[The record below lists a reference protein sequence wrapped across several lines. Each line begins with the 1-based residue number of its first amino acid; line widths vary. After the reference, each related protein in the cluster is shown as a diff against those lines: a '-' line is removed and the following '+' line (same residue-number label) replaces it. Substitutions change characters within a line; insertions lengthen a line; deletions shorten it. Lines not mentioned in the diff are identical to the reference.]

1 MTEYELTED
10 ELQIKYA
17 DFLKDTSF
25 QEFEMLSEN
34 PNIFEILKTQTYEI
48 RHSNFLAW
56 LLNPNANHGLGDRF
70 LKMFLLDLAVDKK
83 SDDFNVITVQNLD
96 YSNVEIF
103 REWQNIDIVLLF
115 GDLVVAIEN
124 KIYHFETKGQLE
136 NYKEKIE
143 QEFNVKHKVYVFL
156 NPNGD
161 DASHPDFISY
171 SYETIAI
178 YLEQILS
185 LNKSLLSRTRIYL
198 EDYLEN
204 LKNTLMGSGEK
215 NALVNKIYSHHKD
228 LIDFIIQ
235 NKSSELQKVR
245 FQLEKLINER
255 GWILGSSSKKYLR
268 FLTADLDRIIPK
280 NDPNRDWKEGEAFLF
295 QVDFVDNKSEIIT
308 CCAISPC
315 EISIRKNLLDILGDN
330 NKGSGGWAIY
340 NKTSHDL
347 KDILNTVDCDY
358 LLIAKEI
365 MLSLEKMV
373 KEIQPKLLENQ
384 NKFYLQA

>member
-1 MTEYELTED
+1 MTENDLTEE

-17 DFLKDTSF
+17 DFLKDAAF
-25 QEFEMLSEN
+25 QKFELLSEN

-70 LKMFLLDLAVDKK
+70 LKMFLIDLAVDKK

-96 YSNVEIF
+96 YSNVEVL
-103 REWQNIDIVLLF
+103 REWKDIDIVLLF

-124 KIYHFETKGQLE
+124 KIYHFETEGQLE
-136 NYKEKIE
+136 RYKKEIE
-143 QEFNVKHKVYVFL
+143 QTFNVKHKVYVFL
-156 NPNGD
+156 NPKGY
-161 DASHPDFISY
+161 DASHPNFISY

-204 LKNTLMGSGEK
+204 LKNTLMGSSEK

-235 NKSSELQKVR
+235 NKSSELQKIR
-245 FQLEKLINER
+245 FHLEKLIIEK

-268 FLTADLDRIIPK
+268 FLTSDLDGIIPK
-280 NDPNRDWKEGEAFLF
+280 NVLNKDWKEGEAFLF
-295 QVDFVDNKSEIIT
+295 QVDFVDSKSEIIT

-315 EISIRKNLLDILGDN
+315 EESIRQNLLEILGNNDN
-330 NKGSGGWAIY
+330 SKNWTIY
-340 NKTSHDL
+340 NNTRHILVDK
-347 KDILNTVDCDY
+347 LNTVDCDY
-358 LLIAKEI
+358 TLIAKEI
-365 MLSLEKMV
+365 MQSLEEMV
-373 KEIQPKLLENQ
+373 DEVEPKLLENQ
-384 NKFYLQA
+384 NKFYFQA